1 MPGSG
6 NTQLGTAAVP
16 VSFCDFQVS
25 VRKLDN
31 TCRRDVVPAA
41 DITQNLCIV
50 ANGIQ
55 INIQNRVMTMVHG
68 FHRLSKNKK

>member
-1 MPGSG
+1 MLCPG
-6 NTQLGTAAVP
+6 NTQLLTAAIL
-16 VSFCDFQVS
+16 VSPGHLQIA